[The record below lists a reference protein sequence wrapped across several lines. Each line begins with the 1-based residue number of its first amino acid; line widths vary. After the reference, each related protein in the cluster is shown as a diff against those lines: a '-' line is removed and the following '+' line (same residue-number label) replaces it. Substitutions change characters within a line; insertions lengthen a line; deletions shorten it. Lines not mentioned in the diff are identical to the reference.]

1 MNVGSIATRYSRAL
15 FEEARKAEVDRYVYD
30 RLCMLYDSMN
40 AVPEVQSALISP
52 RIRVDQKLK
61 LLLIGSGLEMKA
73 SNLKEVV
80 RNLISF
86 FKGEASAD
94 AQSAK
99 QEEEHGE
106 DLYKRFLWL
115 VLKHERENLMRVII
129 LVYRDLYRD
138 YHQIDHVLFET
149 AVEIPKSLQEKVKE
163 KVKEKTGREV
173 ELETRVRPEFIG
185 GFIILIGDRMYDYSY
200 RTKLQNIR
208 KALWNK

>member
-1 MNVGSIATRYSRAL
+1 MNIGSKATRYSRAL
-15 FEEARKAEVDRYVYD
+15 FEEAQKAEVDQYVYD
-30 RLCMLYDSMN
+30 RLCMLFDSMK
-40 AVPEVQSALISP
+40 AVPEVQGALISP

-61 LLLIGSGLEMKA
+61 LLLIGSGLEIKA

-99 QEEEHGE
+99 QKEEQGE

-115 VLKHERENLMRVII
+115 VLKHERESLMRVII

-138 YHQIDHVLFET
+138 YHKIDHVLFET
-149 AVEIPKSLQEKVKE
+149 AVEIPKSLQAKVAE
-163 KVKEKTGREV
+163 RVKAKTGREV
-173 ELETRVRPEFIG
+173 ELETGVRPELIG
-185 GFIILIGDRMYDYSY
+185 GFCILVGDKMYDYSY